1 MEYLIESLE
10 EIKDLDVKGKIKP
23 FKNYILFTQNER
35 DKLAQIGVMFTNS
48 VLILNEAKKSGLKH
62 KLIKYIEQELVMAF
76 DIMQARP
83 DIAIHMTGNPIAP
96 IESN

>member
-1 MEYLIESLE
+1 MEYIIESLE
-10 EIKDLDVKGKIKP
+10 EIKDLGIKDKIKP
-23 FKNYILFTQNER
+23 FKNYILFTQNGR
-35 DKLAQIGVMFTNS
+35 DELSQIGVMFTNS

-62 KLIKYIEQELVMAF
+62 NLVKYMEEELVEAF

-83 DIAIHMTGNPIAP
+83 DIAIHMTGSPIAP

>member
-62 KLIKYIEQELVMAF
+62 KLIKYIEQELVEAF

-83 DIAIHMTGNPIAP
+83 DNAIHMTGKPIAP